1 MTKIHIT
8 VANEQT
14 GEVVAE
20 EVTELSSMSVDS
32 VHAVTKAA
40 NGSPVLLAK
49 SVAAPSDTRRL
60 ASDDDALLAK
70 AVEHAKAHPEKVEG
84 IRLLKKAEKLDDPE
98 LRRAYQDLAHSTF
111 NGEPTG

>member
-8 VANEQT
+8 VANEAT

-20 EVTELSSMSVDS
+20 EVTELSDMSVDS

-49 SVAAPSDTRRL
+49 SVDDTTDRT
-60 ASDDDALLAK
+60 DALVAK
-70 AVEHAKAHPEKVEG
+70 AVAHAEAHPEKVEG